1 MSFWLRRLV
10 VCFGVVAAHRV
21 FKFLEVQAGCC
32 FCADAAHRVFELLE
46 VQAGCLL
53 RCCCCAW

>member
-1 MSFWLRRLV
+1 
-10 VCFGVVAAHRV
+10 
-21 FKFLEVQAGCC
+21 VQAGCC